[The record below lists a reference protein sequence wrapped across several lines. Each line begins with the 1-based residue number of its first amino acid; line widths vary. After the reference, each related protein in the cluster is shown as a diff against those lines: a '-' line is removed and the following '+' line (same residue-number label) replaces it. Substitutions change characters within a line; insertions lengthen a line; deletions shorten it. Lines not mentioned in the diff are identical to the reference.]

1 MNTMLE
7 QKLAFLAEADKMKT
21 ILRRTL
27 LMDGSRHE
35 NDAEHSWHIALMAM
49 TLFEY
54 AAPGVSLER
63 VLKMTLVHDLVEVYA
78 GDTFAYDEKGNED
91 KAERERDAADR
102 LFGLLPE
109 PEGPDFRALWE
120 EFDAEDTPDALYACA
135 IDRLQPL
142 LSNYRTRGHTW
153 KDGTVTSTMV
163 LRRMDPI
170 RRALPAV
177 WPEVERIVA
186 DALRQGWLPC

>member
-1 MNTMLE
+1 MDTMLE
-7 QKLAFLAEADKMKT
+7 QKLAFLTEADKMKT
-21 ILRRTL
+21 VLRRTL
-27 LMDGSRHE
+27 LLDGSRRE

-49 TLFEY
+49 TLFGY

-109 PEGPDFRALWE
+109 PEAAAFLALWE

-153 KDGTVTSTMV
+153 KDGTVTSAMV
-163 LRRMDPI
+163 LRRMNPI

-177 WPEVERIVA
+177 WPEVEHMVA
-186 DALRQGWLPC
+186 EALRQGWLPR